1 MAAEHGS
8 AISGFYRRTLPE
20 RLDLIRARVPLSD
33 EEVDLLTKAMS
44 LNLERADHMIEN
56 VVGLYALP
64 LGIATNFLVNGRDVL
79 VPMVIEEPSVV
90 AGASLAAKLAR
101 SGGGFESDA
110 DEPVMIGQIQ
120 LLHVENAEAARQTIL
135 AHKQALLELA
145 DAVDPLLVD
154 LGGGA
159 RDIEVRI
166 LETRRATM
174 VIVHLL
180 FDVRD
185 AMGANAV
192 NTACERLGQ
201 ELAAL
206 TGGQVHLRILS
217 NLADHR
223 MARARVTIPEDALAF
238 DSFTGREVAE
248 GIEMAWAF
256 AAADPYRA
264 ATHNKGIMNGIDAV
278 VLATGNDWR
287 AVEAGAHAYAA
298 RDGAYTSLSTWRRES
313 VAKRQS
319 ANECEVTDMLVGTL
333 ELPLALGTVGGA
345 TRVHPTAQIAL
356 KILGTQTAADLARI
370 IVSVGLAQNFAALRA
385 LTTEGI
391 QKGHMGLHA
400 RQVAIAA
407 GADGAEIERLAKQ
420 MVAAGKIRVDY
431 ARSLLQDTA
440 TIESQA
446 KRGSRSTGTGNE
458 NRKGGTRE

>member
-1 MAAEHGS
+1 MAAELS
-8 AISGFYRRTLPE
+8 SCISGFYRRTLAE
-20 RLDLIRARVPLSD
+20 RLDLIRTRVSLSD
-33 EEVDLLTKAMS
+33 EEVGLLSKAMS

-64 LGIATNFLVNGRDVL
+64 LGIATNFLINGRDVL
-79 VPMVIEEPSVV
+79 IPMVIEEPSVV

-101 SGGGFESDA
+101 SGGGFTADA
-110 DEPVMIGQIQ
+110 DDPVMIGQIQ
-120 LLHVENAEAARQTIL
+120 LLHIADTAAARETIL
-135 AHKQALLELA
+135 AHKQELMAIA
-145 DAVDPLLVD
+145 DAVDPVLID

-166 LETRRATM
+166 LQTPRGAM
-174 VIVHLL
+174 LIAHLL

-201 ELAAL
+201 EVAAL
-206 TGGQVHLRILS
+206 TGGEVHLRILS

-223 MARARVTIPEDALAF
+223 RARATVSIPEAALAF
-238 DSFTGREVAE
+238 DNFAGHEVAE

-298 RDGAYTSLSTWRRES
+298 RDGIYTSLSSWRRS
-313 VAKRQS
+313 RTGSHDDAR
-319 ANECEVTDMLVGTL
+319 CLVGTL

-356 KILGTQTAADLARI
+356 KILGASGAAELAGI
-370 IVSVGLAQNFAALRA
+370 IASVGLAQNFAALRA

-400 RQVAIAA
+400 RQIAIAA
-407 GADGAEIERLAKQ
+407 GAEGAEIELVAGR
-420 MVAAGKIRVDY
+420 MVADGKIRIDY
-431 ARSLLQDTA
+431 ARSLLQDTPVMNPQSPA
-440 TIESQA
+440 
-446 KRGSRSTGTGNE
+446 GRSEKPGPG
-458 NRKGGTRE
+458 KGECV